1 MSSSE
6 SYDVDAFKEKD
17 DCLLARRRQK
27 RALLDKVEEDIK
39 EDRKREKAF
48 DANAD
53 GLARRDV
60 DAGGVRLLGVFQ
72 RRRAAEDGRKVH
84 VGPVR
89 EIWGVVQPGDAT
101 ASRELDV

>member
-1 MSSSE
+1 MEIKHIIKRDDS
-6 SYDVDAFKEKD
+6 KE
-17 DCLLARRRQK
+17 
-27 RALLDKVEEDIK
+27 
-39 EDRKREKAF
+39 AF
-48 DANAD
+48 DANDAD
-53 GLARRDV
+53 GVARRDV